1 MRLNRPLRWLAALA
15 FSLMPLLPAG
25 AQTAPAA
32 PANAD
37 LQKLVATLQDN
48 KARAQLI
55 DQLQALIAA
64 QNAESTG
71 TASQS
76 LPWLSDLAAQLD
88 AVGGEVLATV
98 PIVAQAPRAFAWV
111 ETQVSDAELRQRW
124 LDTFEKLAAIFGAG
138 LVADWLAR
146 WLLRRPA
153 ARLQA
158 RTSERLPAKLL
169 LLALA
174 AIVEALPVL
183 IFAAV
188 ATFVMPLT
196 EPHTGTR
203 GVAGVL
209 IAATVWARGSL
220 AIARVA
226 LLAPVAQ
233 TLYPLTEETRNYLY
247 IWTRR
252 FVQWAAYGYAASVG
266 AWWLGAPGPVNG
278 LLMRLAV
285 LVLAILA
292 IIFVLQNR
300 SGVSQWL
307 RGRDPAD
314 EGRWRILRLRLAE
327 TWHVLAIVYVIG
339 TFGVYML
346 NSKGGLG
353 LLLRAT
359 ALSLIVITTAAILVR
374 FVDELLQRG
383 LAVKPDLKARFPT
396 LEARANRYT
405 PILRMLS
412 VLTIYVVAGLALLQ
426 AWGIE
431 AFTWIANVAQY
442 PAAGHALSLVVVIA
456 GGLVLWEFFSSAI
469 ERRLAT
475 IDYSGRSRA
484 RTLLPLLRTTV
495 LIILLTVAG
504 LMVMSEIG
512 LNIAPLLAGAG
523 IAGVAVGFGAQTLV
537 KDIITGFF
545 FLLEDTFA
553 VGDLVDV
560 GQGHVGTIETMSI
573 RNFQLRDVAGIV
585 HTVPFSAVSTV
596 LNMSRDFAYVVCDVG
611 VLYKEDPDHAIDVLR
626 EAGKEMAEDR
636 QWSRYI
642 LAPLEILGVERFTD
656 TGMVI
661 RARIKAAPP
670 HQLEIGREFNLR
682 LKKAFDRRGIELASA
697 NQVNYLVKP
706 PKPDPAPAPSRD
718 PEPAVKSV

>member
-1 MRLNRPLRWLAALA
+1 MRPYRTLRWLAAMAL
-15 FSLMPLLPAG
+15 SLMPLLPAG
-25 AQTAPAA
+25 AETAPAA

-37 LQKLVATLQDN
+37 IQQLVATLKDD

-55 DQLQALIAA
+55 DQLQTLLAA
-64 QNAESTG
+64 QNAESTD
-71 TASQS
+71 TASES
-76 LPWLSDLAAQLD
+76 LPWLSGLAAQLD

-98 PIVAQAPRAFAWV
+98 PIVAQAPRLFAWV
-111 ETQVSDAELRQRW
+111 ETQATDVQLRQRW
-124 LDTFEKLAAIFGAG
+124 LDIIEKLATIFGAG

-158 RTSERLPAKLL
+158 RTSEHLAAKLL

-203 GVAGVL
+203 GVAGVV
-209 IAATVWARGSL
+209 IAATVWARGLL

-233 TLYPLTEETRNYLY
+233 TLYSLTEETRNYLY
-247 IWTRR
+247 IWIRR
-252 FVQWAAYGYAASVG
+252 FVQWAAYGYAASLG
-266 AWWLGAPGPVNG
+266 AWWLGAPGAING
-278 LLMRLAV
+278 LLMRIAV

-300 SGVSQWL
+300 IAVSEWV
-307 RGRDPAD
+307 RGRDAAD
-314 EGRWRILRLRLAE
+314 KGRWRILRLRLAE
-327 TWHVLAIVYVIG
+327 TWHVLAIVYVVG

-359 ALSLIVITTAAILVR
+359 ALSLVVITTAAILVR
-374 FVDELLQRG
+374 FLDELLQRG

-405 PILRMLS
+405 PILRMVS
-412 VLTIYVVAGLALLQ
+412 TLTIYVVAGLALLQ

-431 AFTWIANVAQY
+431 AFTWIANFARY
-442 PAAGHALSLVVVIA
+442 PAAGHAVSLVVVIV
-456 GGLVLWEFFSSAI
+456 GGLVLWEFFSSTI
-469 ERRLAT
+469 ERRLAA

-504 LMVMSEIG
+504 LMVMSEVG

-560 GQGHVGTIETMSI
+560 GKGHVGTIETMSI

-585 HTVPFSAVSTV
+585 HTIPFSEVSTV

-611 VLYKEDPDHAIDVLR
+611 VLYREDPDRVIEVIH
-626 EAGKEMAEDR
+626 EAGKELSEDP

-642 LAPLEILGVERFTD
+642 LAPLEIIGVDRFTD

-661 RARIKAAPP
+661 RARIKTAPP
-670 HQLEIGREFNLR
+670 HQLEMGREFNLR
-682 LKKAFDRRGIELASA
+682 LKKAFDRRGIALASA
-697 NQVNYLVKP
+697 NQLNYLDNP
-706 PKPDPAPAPSRD
+706 PHTDPTTRPAPA
-718 PEPAVKSV
+718 PAVKSV